1 MPPATAR
8 TVDVERLAAR
18 LAATPAAFRDRDT
31 VLHAI
36 VADLFI
42 DRASRPLT
50 SPERDRVRAAGGSSP
65 RRAQELLAIAS
76 WLLHDEAF
84 AGAPAEP
91 LSALL
96 LERLPGLAESVVPR
110 LFVEDAERREELVR
124 TCLAALA
131 LVPAGETEAQAA
143 DRLAAL
149 DSVRRAELLAAARAR
164 EAQRDLERKARAAEL
179 ARIRAQE
186 EEERR
191 QAARTTHED

>member
-1 MPPATAR
+1 MLAPASR
-8 TVDVERLAAR
+8 SLDVARLAAR
-18 LAATPAAFRDRDT
+18 VAATPAVFRDREL
-31 VLHAI
+31 VLHA
-36 VADLFI
+36 VLADLFS
-42 DRASRPLT
+42 DRASRAMTPH
-50 SPERDRVRAAGGSSP
+50 ERERARTRGGVAP
-65 RRAQELLAIAS
+65 RRSHELVAIAA

-84 AGAPAEP
+84 VGMGGDALAG
-91 LSALL
+91 LV
-96 LERLPGLAESVVPR
+96 LERLPGLAAGVVPR
-110 LFVEDAERREELVR
+110 LFVEDGERREELVR
-124 TCLAALA
+124 TCLAALG

-149 DSVRRAELLAAARAR
+149 DSVRRNELLAAARAR

>member
-1 MPPATAR
+1 MPSAIAR

-31 VLHAI
+31 VLYAI
-36 VADLFI
+36 VADLFV

-50 SPERDRVRAAGGSSP
+50 PPERERVRTRSAASP
-65 RRAQELLAIAS
+65 RRAQELLAIAA

-84 AGAPAEP
+84 AGASAEP

-124 TCLAALA
+124 TCLLA
-131 LVPAGETEAQAA
+131 LGLVPWGETEAQAA